1 MSIGTLKK
9 RLDPLLHDAGL
20 PLTATFFPLGFRLE
34 IATNSREVL
43 QAAGESWGAWTQ
55 GFDRPPLRVGI
66 LVEPGGDEP
75 REPVFRARGRQFAIV
90 SGPTDFAMYESRSL
104 EGCCFVTERTA
115 ADRAWFRWYFLE
127 ALVYMLLAQRYVV
140 PVHAACVARGGRGVL
155 LCGASGAGKSS
166 LAWACA
172 RAGWAF
178 LSDDACFLLSD
189 APGRRVIGKP
199 YQARFRMDAPAL
211 FPELAGFAA
220 SAHPGGKLSMEVP
233 LAAFPELQSA
243 QECEP
248 ASVVFLKRAAAPARF
263 LRVEASDAVERLLRD
278 MPSYGDEVNAI
289 HERAVERL
297 SAQPACELHYNDLTQ
312 AARLLEELI
321 S

>member
-1 MSIGTLKK
+1 MPACYPNVVSTGTLKK
-9 RLDPLLHDAGL
+9 KLDPLLHDAAL

-43 QAAGESWGAWTQ
+43 QAAAESWGAWRP
-55 GFDRPPLRVGI
+55 GFDQAPVRLSVV
-66 LVEPGGDEP
+66 VEPGGDAP
-75 REPVFRARGRQFAIV
+75 QEPVFRARGAQFAIV
-90 SGPTDFAMYESRSL
+90 SGPADFAMYESQSL

-115 ADRAWFRWYFLE
+115 ADHAWFRWYFLE

-172 RAGWAF
+172 RTGWEF
-178 LSDDACFLLSD
+178 LSDDASFLLSD
-189 APGRRVIGKP
+189 GPGRRVIGKP
-199 YQARFRMDAPAL
+199 HQARFRLDAPSL

-220 SAHPGGKLSMEVP
+220 GAHPGGKLSMEVP
-233 LAAFPELQSA
+233 LAAFPQLKSA
-243 QECEP
+243 QECEL
-248 ASVVFLKRAAAPARF
+248 ASVVFLKRASTPARA
-263 LRVEASDAVERLLRD
+263 LRIEAEDAVERLLRD

-297 SAQPACELHYNDLTQ
+297 PPSPLMNSITT
-312 AARLLEELI
+312 I
-321 S
+321 